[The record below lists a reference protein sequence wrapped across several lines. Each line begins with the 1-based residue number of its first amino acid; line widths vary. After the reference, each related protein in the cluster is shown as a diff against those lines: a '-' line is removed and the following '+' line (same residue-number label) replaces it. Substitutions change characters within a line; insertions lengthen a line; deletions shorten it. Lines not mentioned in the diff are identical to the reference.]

1 MAMED
6 RFLRIAEGF
15 WAKHLFLISR
25 GRSMGCHQHQQV
37 KSSDVLSRE
46 YRVVKAQTD
55 FAAFFGFYAK
65 TDEIVGLPI
74 LPQMKS

>member
-1 MAMED
+1 
-6 RFLRIAEGF
+6 
-15 WAKHLFLISR
+15 
-25 GRSMGCHQHQQV
+25 MGCHQHQQV